1 MLILNNIFK
10 HIFLKNVNQI
20 KRIRILTGYTSG
32 IFLKFFVKE
41 FPNIPIDVYLGMA
54 QQGIKKN
61 DHDIYLKLSKKSSF
75 NLYYQ
80 VAGKDT
86 HMKLFEIEYFNHKE
100 TYVGSANF
108 SFSGMF
114 EQNELMTLVDSV
126 CDSLFLDQ
134 FNKSIKVS
142 DPKAVELLLD
152 CDEDYIGT
160 DDISITNENQVRY
173 SRICKP
179 YTISFRRNSVFL
191 SKFQVPLVTD
201 TLNCKIYNK
210 DGKTIIH
217 FPSSFRVKT
226 KFPIN
231 KRIRLFYEDIELKCV
246 VNGKF
251 NSRLQFENRKLE
263 EILME
268 KFQCSLDLLEQ
279 KLLDFGVSYLLF
291 ERINET
297 EYIISF

>member
-1 MLILNNIFK
+1 
-10 HIFLKNVNQI
+10 
-20 KRIRILTGYTSG
+20 
-32 IFLKFFVKE
+32 
-41 FPNIPIDVYLGMA
+41 MA

-61 DHDIYLKLSKKSSF
+61 DHDIYLKLSKESSF

-134 FNKSIKVS
+134 FNRSIEVS
-142 DPKAVELLLD
+142 DPKVVGLLLD
-152 CDEDYIGT
+152 CDEDYTGT
-160 DDISITNENQVRY
+160 DDISITDENQVRY

-210 DGKTIIH
+210 DGKTIIC
-217 FPSSFRVKT
+217 FPSSFRVRT

-231 KRIRLFYEDIELKCV
+231 KRISLFYENIELQCLV
-246 VNGKF
+246 YGKF
-251 NSRLQFENRKLE
+251 NGKLQFENRKLE

-268 KFQCSLDLLEQ
+268 KFQCSLDMLEQ
-279 KLLDFGVSYLLF
+279 RLLTLGASNLLF